1 MNNTG
6 KIIRIVI
13 QGTKRSQILD
23 PGEVQEVVFE
33 PGHAFREDINDV
45 DELFSNMIST
55 AHMRGDCIEGF
66 YIGEDDL
73 MTQFIS
79 HSLVKNAMNTE
90 EAYDELFEHPIFVN
104 YDSDDLYQ
112 KVLVQASLM
121 KEC

>member
-6 KIIRIVI
+6 KTIRIVI
-13 QGTKRSQILD
+13 RGTKQSQILD
-23 PGEVQEVVFE
+23 PGEVQEIVFE
-33 PGHAFREDINDV
+33 PGHAFREGINDV

-73 MTQFIS
+73 MKQFIV
-79 HSLVKNAMNTE
+79 HCLTNNAMNTD
-90 EAYDELFEHPIFVN
+90 EAYEELFEHPIFVN

-112 KVLVQASLM
+112 KVIVQASLM
-121 KEC
+121 KE

>member
-6 KIIRIVI
+6 KTIRIVI
-13 QGTKRSQILD
+13 RGTKRSQILD
-23 PGEVQEVVFE
+23 PDEVQEVVFE
-33 PGHAFREDINDV
+33 PGHAFREGINDV

-73 MTQFIS
+73 MTQFIV
-79 HSLVKNAMNTE
+79 HSLMKNAMDTE
-90 EAYDELFEHPIFVN
+90 GAYEELFEHPIFVN

-112 KVLVQASLM
+112 KVIVQASLM
-121 KEC
+121 KE